1 MFATIVV
8 GTDGSNDSEEAL
20 RAAAHLAQLTGGSQV
35 HVVNA
40 HRPLTPA
47 ELNRLAASLPDEMRP
62 LLHAQ
67 IGSESILTEA
77 RTILQGAGVDAE
89 YHQVSDDPTDAILQV
104 VDEHGAD
111 LVIVGS
117 RGEGMAKRVI
127 HGSVSTKVLHH
138 APCAVLVVKAD
149 D

>member
-8 GTDGSNDSEEAL
+8 GTDGSQDAEEAL
-20 RAAAHLAQLTGGSQV
+20 RAAAHLARLTGDSQV

-47 ELNRLAASLPDEMRP
+47 ELSRLAASLPEEMRP

-67 IGSESILTEA
+67 IGSDSILSEA
-77 RTILQGAGVDAE
+77 RTVLHGAGVEAQ
-89 YHQVSDDPTDAILQV
+89 YHQINDDPTDALLEV
-104 VDEHGAD
+104 VDQQGAD

-117 RGEGMAKRVI
+117 RGEGMAKRVV
-127 HGSVSTKVLHH
+127 HGSVSTKVLHN
-138 APCAVLVVKAD
+138 APCAVLVVKD
-149 D
+149 DA